1 MPIIN
6 KGVFDIDS
14 VYLREVGNDWP
25 TAQVITTS
33 DVIETTNQ
41 YFTNVRVIGALVG
54 ANVSLNKLTSNI
66 VNVSNITSSDGNS
79 ITLHAKDANSL
90 LRNEIKLDPN
100 NGTYMGVW
108 SGELN
113 TAFSEGSWA
122 NALWIESAEEGGV
135 AVITNAETIYDFWN
149 TGVGSFETI
158 VIEVSING
166 GSRIPVQYN
175 SGNAVSGNVSLD
187 LANGQPS
194 GVPPTSPTAITSLN
208 FFYRTKSSINI
219 DYYGG
224 EILLDAQS
232 MDIDLRTTNN
242 LDLRSSQNL
251 NLRGLGVYPVR
262 IYTSGT
268 NRMWEFDA
276 GGSLTLPREGN
287 IYGIGAGSAS
297 DRYGSMSWVG
307 NSSGDGL
314 GFNTMK
320 LVPDILLESADQYII
335 IDPTSGVPGHIH
347 IRAGGTQDNSQAN
360 LYLGGESSHVLL
372 GAGLN
377 PPVTI
382 AANNKIWTFGTD
394 GTLTL
399 PASGNILGSATIS
412 SENLVGNIVTANI
425 ITSSV
430 WNNIYTANVIESPT
444 KLYYTDDRVAAN
456 VSNLSVG
463 ALFDVIISGN
473 LETGQALVYSS
484 NANAFIPIFVNSE
497 VANVADIAGRVLSLE
512 NQTTANV
519 REASSNLY
527 FTNTRVLDAISLAT
541 INPGNINAQNIVVDV
556 ITANTWN
563 RLYSSNVIEF
573 NNLFYTNSRV
583 ISAVVPLL
591 TTANVVELSSN
602 LYFTNTRVLDA
613 IAFADITNTKNLNAL
628 GNIVARIIFADAVY
642 ANTITSTG
650 IISTTAVF
658 DSLIVNTNTI
668 FYGDVTTYG
677 ANNLSISDNMIYL
690 NNESTQTNPDMGW
703 VGNYNDGNYQHA
715 GFFRDA
721 SDGIF
726 KVFDNYTL
734 EPDANIFIDTTNVS
748 FRLANLQATNYFGN
762 VTGFVT
768 GQVSSISNHNSDALA
783 EGSVKLYYTNS
794 VISAVTPL
802 LTTANVSELTNQY
815 FTNSRVISAVT
826 PLLTTANV
834 SELTNQ
840 YFTNARVLANVEQMS
855 INVLADVDITD
866 VSVNSVLTWNGT
878 KFVPG
883 ATDVALRAN
892 FANTAGSANVA
903 LLAAVANIALLTNFA
918 NAVLSLSNFTTA
930 NLAEGSNL
938 YFTNTRAR
946 SAFTAGKGI
955 VIQDN
960 GTIKNTGS
968 PPEYNLSI
976 NGTGGGNVLGA
987 MSALITFPNVTND
1000 RYLLSSIH
1008 LVNTSNDT
1016 ALISGNILYATGNT
1030 AVFANKIPVGEGSVV
1045 EFIKRG
1051 QIFQPNDKINLQGF
1065 NSSGVATSNLMSVMY
1080 TYETFDTDIS
1090 YIGLG
1095 QTIATSNT
1103 QTQIYDSSQSYSIIE
1118 SIKFV
1123 NLSTGNTPIRLV
1135 WADAN
1140 GVPKAHLAYNV
1151 QIPANSSLEILQKP
1165 KRIEQYDKLYA
1176 SYANAANAT
1185 MSVFVSA
1192 RIGAAY
1198 TISTYTAAAIPG
1210 NTLSLAFF
1218 TTDNE
1223 GTSLYYTI
1231 E

>member
-41 YFTNVRVIGALVG
+41 YFTNARAV
-54 ANVSLNKLTSNI
+54 
-66 VNVSNITSSDGNS
+66 
-79 ITLHAKDANSL
+79 
-90 LRNEIKLDPN
+90 
-100 NGTYMGVW
+100 
-108 SGELN
+108 
-113 TAFSEGSWA
+113 
-122 NALWIESAEEGGV
+122 V
-135 AVITNAETIYDFWN
+135 AVT
-149 TGVGSFETI
+149 
-158 VIEVSING
+158 
-166 GSRIPVQYN
+166 P
-175 SGNAVSGNVSLD
+175 
-187 LANGQPS
+187 
-194 GVPPTSPTAITSLN
+194 
-208 FFYRTKSSINI
+208 
-219 DYYGG
+219 
-224 EILLDAQS
+224 LL
-232 MDIDLRTTNN
+232 T
-242 LDLRSSQNL
+242 
-251 NLRGLGVYPVR
+251 
-262 IYTSGT
+262 
-268 NRMWEFDA
+268 
-276 GGSLTLPREGN
+276 
-287 IYGIGAGSAS
+287 
-297 DRYGSMSWVG
+297 
-307 NSSGDGL
+307 
-314 GFNTMK
+314 
-320 LVPDILLESADQYII
+320 
-335 IDPTSGVPGHIH
+335 
-347 IRAGGTQDNSQAN
+347 
-360 LYLGGESSHVLL
+360 
-372 GAGLN
+372 
-377 PPVTI
+377 
-382 AANNKIWTFGTD
+382 
-394 GTLTL
+394 
-399 PASGNILGSATIS
+399 
-412 SENLVGNIVTANI
+412 
-425 ITSSV
+425 
-430 WNNIYTANVIESPT
+430 TANVIET
-444 KLYYTDDRVAAN
+444 AGNLYFTNERVAAN
-456 VSNLSVG
+456 VANLSVG

-541 INPGNINAQNIVVDV
+541 INPSNINVQNIVVDV

-583 ISAVVPLL
+583 ISAVTPILTTANVVELDNLYFTNTRVISAVTPLLTTANVIELENLFYTNSRVISAVTPIL

-703 VGNYNDGNYQHA
+703 VGNYNDGNYGHA

-734 EPDANIFIDTTNVS
+734 EPDANIFIDTANVS

-768 GQVSSISNHNSDALA
+768 GQVSSIGNHNSDALA
-783 EGSVKLYYTNS
+783 EGSVKLYY
-794 VISAVTPL
+794 
-802 LTTANVSELTNQY
+802 
-815 FTNSRVISAVT
+815 TNSRVISAVT

-834 SELTNQ
+834 SELTNL
-840 YFTNARVLANVEQMS
+840 YYTNARVLANVEQMS

-930 NLAEGSNL
+930 NLAEGNNL

-987 MSALITFPNVTND
+987 MSTLITFPNVTND

-1210 NTLSLAFF
+1210 NTLSLAFL